1 MIGQT
6 ISHYRIVEKLGGGG
20 MGVVYKAED
29 TRLDRFVALKFL
41 PDELAHDHQAL
52 ERFRREAKAA
62 SGLNHPSICTIYD
75 IGEENG
81 RAFIA
86 MEMLEGQTLK
96 HKIGGKPLE
105 VDELLD
111 LGVQV
116 ADALDAAHSRGI
128 VHRDIKPANIFVT
141 QRGHAKILDFGLA
154 KVASQPGSAAQTSDG
169 NTATVAVSETQLTS
183 PGSTV
188 GTVAYMS
195 PEQARGKEL
204 DPRTD
209 LFSFGVVLYEMS
221 TGALPF
227 RGDTS
232 AVIFEAI
239 LNRAP
244 ASPARLNP
252 DLPPK
257 LDEIIARLLEK
268 DRDLRYQS
276 AADLRSELKRLKRD
290 TGSGRSAVG
299 TEVAGSSAAHLQS
312 ASISGPATSV
322 TTAASA
328 VREPLPQTE
337 TRRSRLRAIASSAAA
352 AIIILVAIAAY
363 FLTRRA
369 PAPTVSN
376 YVQLTHDGQP
386 KELVGTD
393 GSRLYLSVGS
403 LGDIAQVSVS
413 GGDPVRIQTPSAGMN
428 ALNVS
433 PDGSALLAGEFF
445 GTTFKGPLWSLP
457 VLGGSARRLGDTIGQ
472 DAAWSPDGKALVYA
486 NGSDLFLASSDGTDS
501 RKLVSVAGTAIG
513 SAWSPDG
520 TELRFTVEGAG
531 SILKPGTSLWEVS
544 ARGLNLHPLLA
555 GWHNPPDECCGKWT
569 PDGRYFLF
577 LSHGQI
583 WALAEKGTFL
593 QRPSPAP
600 IQLTSSPLGLTSFV
614 PSTDGKKLFVSGQT
628 LHGALTRYD
637 SKTGQFLPFLS
648 GISAEYAAVSKDG
661 QWVAYVTFPEGVLW
675 RSKLD
680 GSESL
685 QLSDEPLHALLPR
698 WSPDGK
704 QILFFGSAPGLPEK
718 IYTVSPEGGSAQEL
732 MPSDPQPQ
740 WDPSWS
746 PDGSKIAFGASPLTP
761 NPTIRV
767 FDLKSQQV
775 SILPGSQ
782 GLFSPRWSP
791 DERYLMAQPKDSL
804 SFRLFDFQTGKWSEV
819 MKGPVA
825 FPNWSSDGRYI
836 YFLHYPDHP
845 AVVRLRISDHKVERV
860 ADLTNI
866 PLTGYVGHFSLGL
879 APDDSPLVLRDTG
892 SQDIYSLD
900 FNAP

>member
-1 MIGQT
+1 MSTMIGQT
-6 ISHYRIVEKLGGGG
+6 ISHYHIVEKLGGGG
-20 MGVVYKAED
+20 MGIVYKAED
-29 TRLDRFVALKFL
+29 IRLRRHVALKFL
-41 PDELAHDHQAL
+41 PDEVARDPQAL
-52 ERFRREAKAA
+52 ARFQREAQAA
-62 SGLNHPSICTIYD
+62 SALNHPNICTIYD

-96 HKIGGKPLE
+96 HKIAGKPLE
-105 VDELLD
+105 VEEVLD

-154 KVASQPGSAAQTSDG
+154 KVASQPRSTAETLDG
-169 NTATVAVSETQLTS
+169 NTATVSETQLTS

-204 DPRTD
+204 DARTD

-221 TGALPF
+221 TGTLPF

-232 AVIFEAI
+232 AIIFEAI
-239 LNRAP
+239 LNRTPIAP
-244 ASPARLNP
+244 AQLNP
-252 DLPPK
+252 ELPPK
-257 LDEIIARLLEK
+257 LDEIVARLLEK

-299 TEVAGSSAAHLQS
+299 TEVAASSAAHLQG
-312 ASISGPATSV
+312 ASISGPA
-322 TTAASA
+322 ASA
-328 VREPLPQTE
+328 MRGPLPE
-337 TRRSRLRAIASSAAA
+337 THTHRSRLRSVTITAAA
-352 AIIILVAIAAY
+352 TIIILVAVAAY
-363 FLTRRA
+363 FLTRHT
-369 PAPTVSN
+369 PPPTVSN
-376 YVQLTHDGQP
+376 YVQLTHDGQR

-393 GSRLYLSVGS
+393 GSRLYLSGTEMTFG
-403 LGDIAQVSVS
+403 GDIAQVSVS
-413 GGDPVRIQTPSAGMN
+413 GGDPVRIQAPSAGMTP
-428 ALNVS
+428 LSVS
-433 PDGSALLAGEFF
+433 PDGAELLAQEF
-445 GTTFKGPLWSLP
+445 GGSTFKGPLWSLP

-501 RKLVSVAGTAIG
+501 RKLVSVAGTARDV
-513 SAWSPDG
+513 AWSPDG
-520 TELRFTVEGAG
+520 TELRLTVEGIG
-531 SILKPGTSLWEVS
+531 SILRPELSLWEVS
-544 ARGLNLHPLLA
+544 ASGLNLHPLLA

-577 LSHGQI
+577 LSRGQV
-583 WALAEKGTFL
+583 WALAEKGAFL

-600 IQLTSSPLGLTSFV
+600 IQLTSSPLSLTSFV
-614 PSTDGKKLFVSGQT
+614 PSKDGKKLFVSGQT
-628 LHGALTRYD
+628 LRGAMVRYD
-637 SKTGQFLPFLS
+637 SKSAQFVPFLS
-648 GISAEYAAVSKDG
+648 GISAEHAAISRDG

-680 GSESL
+680 GSERL
-685 QLSDEPLHALLPR
+685 QLTDASLHALLPR

-704 QILFFGSAPGLPEK
+704 QIVFFGSDAGLPEK
-718 IYTVSPEGGSAQEL
+718 VYIVSPEGGNAQAL
-732 MPSDPQPQ
+732 TPDDPQPQ

-746 PDGSKIAFGASPLTP
+746 PDGSKIAFGTSPLTP
-761 NPTIRV
+761 SPAIRV
-767 FDLKSQQV
+767 FDLKSRQI
-775 SILPGSQ
+775 STLPGSQ
-782 GLFSPRWSP
+782 GLYSPRWSP
-791 DERYLMAQPKDSL
+791 DERYLAALPKDSL
-804 SFRLFDFQTGKWSEV
+804 SFLLFDFQTGKWSEL
-819 MKGPVA
+819 MKGAVA

-836 YFLHYPDHP
+836 YFLHWPDDP
-845 AVVRLRISDHKVERV
+845 AVLRLRISDHKIERV
-860 ADLTNI
+860 ADLKNI
-866 PLTGYVGHFSLGL
+866 ALTGYIGHFWLGL
-879 APDDSPLVLRDTG
+879 APDDSPLLLRDTG